1 MRFAD
6 SVALKDGAIETEVG
20 DYFVRTWLE
29 ELRKID
35 QNADNEAHRSRVK
48 LEQFCDDFETTPELM
63 SERLRKFTVP
73 YGVSRDCSFARS

>member
-1 MRFAD
+1 MKFAD
-6 SVALKDGAIETEVG
+6 AVALKDGAIETEVG

-35 QNADNEAHRSRVK
+35 QNADNEAHRSRMK
-48 LEQFCDDFETTPELM
+48 LEQFCEDEETTPLIM
-63 SERLRKFTVP
+63 SEYLRRFTVP